1 MLPEGCF
8 TTFPRVWRHKVDYF
22 PSQDVTREKY
32 YSNQCFLQ
40 GIKPKLC
47 YFFPIKQQTKTMF
60 FFCNLS
66 SWHHCSLLSSLPL
79 AILSQSACPPVW
91 LAMSCGAFPPA
102 EQSFCCHHSRCSQLP
117 LCQIQQSSRLKRKR
131 QKNSKL
137 VGAVVERRC
146 AKKLLQYLCS
156 SLTCSICPMFG
167 AN

>member
-1 MLPEGCF
+1 MFIFFQL
-8 TTFPRVWRHKVDYF
+8 
-22 PSQDVTREKY
+22 
-32 YSNQCFLQ
+32 SNR
-40 GIKPKLC
+40 PK
-47 YFFPIKQQTKTMF
+47 QWV

-79 AILSQSACPPVW
+79 AIISQSACPPVW

-117 LCQIQQSSRLKRKR
+117 LSQIQQSSRLKRKR